1 METIL
6 EMAINHGLWAALF
19 VGLLFYILR
28 DTAKR
33 EKKYQDINAENQ
45 RVIRQ
50 LVENLRVVKE
60 VQQDIGEIKRKVINS
75 KK

>member
-6 EMAINHGLWAALF
+6 EMAFNHGIWAALF

-33 EKKYQDINAENQ
+33 EKKYQEINEENRQ
-45 RVIRQ
+45 VIKQ
-50 LVENLRVVKE
+50 LAENLRVVKQ
-60 VQQDIGEIKRKVINS
+60 VQQDIGEIKKKVGA
-75 KK
+75 K